1 MSGEN
6 ASVLAAVAFLV
17 GLIGGLVLAEWVARR
32 HEDDRER
39 YRRRRR

>member
-6 ASVLAAVAFLV
+6 AAILVAVAFLV
-17 GLIGGLVLAEWVARR
+17 GLIAGLALAEWVARR
-32 HEDDRER
+32 HEEDRER